1 MFNAIFYAPIY
12 NLMVWLI
19 GIIPNHDAGI
29 ALVLVTL
36 FVSVLLFSISKKGI
50 RTQLALKEIEP
61 ELKAIREG
69 GASKEE
75 QAKQTLALYRK
86 HKVNPFS
93 MILMIAI
100 QFPILIA
107 LYYVFYKGFP
117 AIHTD
122 VLYSFVKVPETVNM
136 IFLGFLDLG
145 SKNVVIAVIAGITQY
160 IQAAILASY
169 NKPKVLAE
177 GEKRT
182 MQEEF
187 ANSMQTQMKYFLP
200 VLIGGIGMT
209 LPAAL
214 PLYWSVRNIF
224 TAAQEVFVRKQA
236 KTG

>member
-1 MFNAIFYAPIY
+1 MFNTIFYAPLY

-19 GIIPNHDAGI
+19 DVVPKNDAGI
-29 ALVLVTL
+29 ALIILTL
-36 FVSVLLFSISKKGI
+36 IVSLLLFSISKKSI
-50 RTQLALKEIEP
+50 KTQLALKAIEP
-61 ELKAIREG
+61 DLKRIKTEVT
-69 GASKEE
+69 SKEE
-75 QAKQTLALYRK
+75 QAKQTMALYKK

-93 MILMIAI
+93 MILMVVI

-117 AIHTD
+117 EIHTD
-122 VLYSFVKVPETVNM
+122 VLYSFIKIPETVNM
-136 IFLGFLDLG
+136 MFLGIVDIG
-145 SKNVVIAVIAGITQY
+145 QKNVVLAVIAGITQY

-169 NKPKVLAE
+169 NKPKALAE

-187 ANSMQTQMKYFLP
+187 ANSMQVQMKYFLP
-200 VLIGGIGMT
+200 VVIGAISMT

-224 TAAQEVFVRKQA
+224 TAAQEVFVRRQVEK
-236 KTG
+236 